1 MHDFAVLISWVIRS
15 SLYKATKL
23 YAHRRMILKFTILID
38 ILSVKIPLRL
48 TNMGYSSCRFNKLQ
62 KVKSFIPVINIGCE
76 LSLQKNQKFI
86 TQKLLYCTFIE
97 SKCTF
102 TSFPFYKDNIS
113 LFVLFSKSLRSALFK
128 ALIRLSGR
136 KCYDSNI
143 SIARNRE
150 THTYTNQLNVPRQ
163 LLVIYHHGKQL
174 LQIQLMQL
182 LLLIR

>member
-1 MHDFAVLISWVIRS
+1 MLISCVIRS
-15 SLYKATKL
+15 SLNKARKL
-23 YAHRRMILKFTILID
+23 YVHRRMILKFTIHID
-38 ILSVKIPLRL
+38 ILSVQIPLRL
-48 TNMGYSSCRFNKLQ
+48 TNMGYFSCRLLQ

-86 TQKLLYCTFIE
+86 TQILLYCTFKE

-113 LFVLFSKSLRSALFK
+113 LFLLFSKSLRSALFK
-128 ALIRLSGR
+128 ELIRLSGR

-163 LLVIYHHGKQL
+163 LLVIYHHGK
-174 LQIQLMQL
+174 
-182 LLLIR
+182 